1 VSLGYVATR
10 VGSFFLIVW
19 LAATINFF
27 LPRLGNI
34 DPISQMLVEQAATG
48 GSLQTGLEEM
58 IDTYNEKFGL
68 NTPVWKQYLNYLSD
82 MSRFDFNYSIANY
95 PQRVTDIIG
104 RAMPW
109 TLVLLITT
117 TLFSWFLGTLLGAIM
132 GWPRAPKFL
141 SFLMPPLLALNAV
154 PFFLLGLVL
163 IYVFA
168 FRMRLFPLLG
178 GYTAGTFPALTPA
191 FLRDAIYHSV
201 LPALSIILVSLGG
214 WALGMRAMMITT
226 RGEDFVTYADAKGLK
241 GRTIFLRYA
250 IRNALLPQVTALA
263 LVLGQLVSG
272 AVLVE
277 VVFSYP
283 GIGNVLYEG
292 IRAGDFFVVQGIVF
306 MLIVSIGIATLILD
320 LIYPLLDPR
329 ITYRRV

>member
-1 VSLGYVATR
+1 MSLAYVATR
-10 VGSFFLIVW
+10 IGSFFLIVW

-27 LPRLGNI
+27 LPRLGDV

-48 GSLQTGLEEM
+48 GSIQTGLDEM
-58 IDTYNEKFGL
+58 IEIYNEKFGL
-68 NTPVWKQYLNYLSD
+68 NTPVWKQYLNYLGD
-82 MSRFDFNYSIANY
+82 MSRFDFNYSISNY
-95 PQRVTDIIG
+95 PQRVIDVII
-104 RAMPW
+104 RALPW
-109 TLVLLITT
+109 TLVLLTTT

-178 GYTAGTFPALTPA
+178 GYTAGTFPGLTPA
-191 FLRDAIYHSV
+191 FLRDAAYHSA
-201 LPALSIILVSLGG
+201 LPALSIILVSIGG

-226 RGEDFVTYADAKGLK
+226 QGEDFVTYADAKGLK
-241 GRTIFLRYA
+241 QRTIFHRYA
-250 IRNALLPQVTALA
+250 IRNALLPQATALA

-306 MLIVSIGIATLILD
+306 ILIVSIALATLILD

-329 ITYRRV
+329 ITYRRA

>member
-1 VSLGYVATR
+1 VSLGYVAKR
-10 VGSFFLIVW
+10 FGMFALIVW

-27 LPRLGNI
+27 LPRLGDI
-34 DPISQMLVEQAATG
+34 DPISQMLIEQAAMG
-48 GSLQTGLEEM
+48 GNLQVGLDDM
-58 IDTYNEKFGL
+58 IDIYNEKFGL
-68 NTPVWKQYLNYLSD
+68 NVPLYQQYFNYLGD
-82 MSRFDFNYSIANY
+82 MSRLDFGYSISNY
-95 PQRVTDIIG
+95 PQRVIDIIG

-109 TLVLLITT
+109 TLVLLTTT
-117 TLFSWFLGTLLGAIM
+117 TLFSWVVGSLLGALM
-132 GWPRAPKFL
+132 AWPRAPKFL
-141 SFLMPPLLALNAV
+141 SFLMPPLLSLNAI

-163 IYVFA
+163 IFL
-168 FRMRLFPLLG
+168 FSFHWRIFPLFG
-178 GYTAGTFPALTPA
+178 GYTPGTFPAMTPA
-191 FLRDAIYHSV
+191 FFKDALYHSI

-214 WALGMRAMMITT
+214 WAVGMRAMMITT

-241 GRTIFLRYA
+241 GKTIFFRYA
-250 IRNALLPQVTALA
+250 IRNALLPQATALA

-292 IRAGDFFVVQGIVF
+292 IRGGDFFVVQGIVF
-306 MLIVSIGIATLILD
+306 MLIVSIGLATLILD

-329 ITYRRV
+329 ITYRRA

>member
-1 VSLGYVATR
+1 MNLAYVATR
-10 VGSFFLIVW
+10 IGSFFLIVW

-27 LPRLGNI
+27 LPRIGDI

-48 GSLQTGLEEM
+48 GSLQTGLNDM

-68 NTPVWKQYLNYLSD
+68 NTPLWKQYLNYLGD
-82 MSRFDFNYSIANY
+82 MSRLDFNYSIANY
-95 PQRVTDIIG
+95 PQRVTDIIA

-109 TLVLLITT
+109 TVVLLTTT
-117 TLFSWFLGTLLGAIM
+117 TLFSWFLGTLLGAFM

-141 SFLMPPLLALNAV
+141 SFLMPPLLSLSAV

-163 IYVFA
+163 IYFLA
-168 FRMRLFPLLG
+168 FRFRLFPLLG

-191 FLRDAIYHSV
+191 FLRDALQHSV

-226 RGEDFVTYADAKGLK
+226 RGEDYVTYADAKGLK

-250 IRNALLPQVTALA
+250 IRNALLPQATALA

-306 MLIVSIGIATLILD
+306 ILIVSIGLATLILD

-329 ITYRRV
+329 ITYRSA

>member
-1 VSLGYVATR
+1 
-10 VGSFFLIVW
+10 
-19 LAATINFF
+19 
-27 LPRLGNI
+27 
-34 DPISQMLVEQAATG
+34 
-48 GSLQTGLEEM
+48 
-58 IDTYNEKFGL
+58 
-68 NTPVWKQYLNYLSD
+68 
-82 MSRFDFNYSIANY
+82 
-95 PQRVTDIIG
+95 
-104 RAMPW
+104 
-109 TLVLLITT
+109 LLTTT

-141 SFLMPPLLALNAV
+141 SFLMPPLLALSAV

-191 FLRDAIYHSV
+191 FLRDALQHSV

-250 IRNALLPQVTALA
+250 IRNALLPQATALA

-306 MLIVSIGIATLILD
+306 ILIVSIGVATLILD

-329 ITYRRV
+329 ITYRNA

>member
-1 VSLGYVATR
+1 VTLAYVATR
-10 VGSFFLIVW
+10 IGSFFLIVW

-27 LPRLGNI
+27 LPRLGDI

-48 GSLQTGLEEM
+48 GSLQTGLNDM

-68 NTPVWKQYLNYLSD
+68 NTPLWKQYLNYLGD
-82 MSRFDFNYSIANY
+82 MSRLDFNYSIANY
-95 PQRVTDIIG
+95 PQRVTDIIA

-109 TLVLLITT
+109 TLVLLTTT
-117 TLFSWFLGTLLGAIM
+117 TLFSWFLGTLLGAFM

-141 SFLMPPLLALNAV
+141 SFLMPPLLSLSAV

-163 IYVFA
+163 IYFLA
-168 FRMRLFPLLG
+168 FRIRLFPLLG

-191 FLRDAIYHSV
+191 FLRDALQHSV

-226 RGEDFVTYADAKGLK
+226 RGEDYVTYADAKGLK

-250 IRNALLPQVTALA
+250 IRNALLPQATALA

-306 MLIVSIGIATLILD
+306 ILIVSIGLATLILD

-329 ITYRRV
+329 ITYRSA

>member
-1 VSLGYVATR
+1 VNLAYVATR

-48 GSLQTGLEEM
+48 GSLQTGLDEM

-68 NTPVWKQYLNYLSD
+68 NTPVWKQYLNYLGD
-82 MSRFDFNYSIANY
+82 MSRLDFNYSIANY
-95 PQRVTDIIG
+95 PQRVTDIIA

-109 TLVLLITT
+109 TLVLLTTT
-117 TLFSWFLGTLLGAIM
+117 TLFSWFLGTLLGAFM

-141 SFLMPPLLALNAV
+141 SFLMPPLLSLSAV

-163 IYVFA
+163 IYLLS
-168 FRMRLFPLLG
+168 FRLRLFPLLG

-191 FLRDAIYHSV
+191 FLRDALYHSV

-214 WALGMRAMMITT
+214 WALGMRAMMVTT
-226 RGEDFVTYADAKGLK
+226 RGEDYVTYADAKGLK

-250 IRNALLPQVTALA
+250 IRNALLPQTTALA

-306 MLIVSIGIATLILD
+306 ILIVSIGLATLILD

-329 ITYRRV
+329 ITYRSA

>member
-10 VGSFFLIVW
+10 VASFFLIVW
-19 LAATINFF
+19 LAATINFV
-27 LPRLGNI
+27 LPRFGEI
-34 DPISQMLVEQAATG
+34 DPISQMLVEQAAMG
-48 GSLQTGLEEM
+48 GSLQTGLDEM
-58 IDTYNEKFGL
+58 IEIYNEKFGL
-68 NTPVWKQYLNYLSD
+68 NTPVWKQYFNYLGD

-95 PQRVTDIIG
+95 PQRVTDIIA

-117 TLFSWFLGTLLGAIM
+117 TLFSWFLGTLLGAFM

-141 SFLMPPLLALNAV
+141 SFLMPPLLSLSAV

-163 IYVFA
+163 IYFFA

-191 FLRDAIYHSV
+191 FLRDAFHHSI

-214 WALGMRAMMITT
+214 WALGMRAMMVTT
-226 RGEDFVTYADAKGLK
+226 RGEDYVTYADAKGLK

-250 IRNALLPQVTALA
+250 IRNALLPQTTALA

-306 MLIVSIGIATLILD
+306 ILIVSIGLATLILD

-329 ITYRRV
+329 ITYRSA

>member
-1 VSLGYVATR
+1 MTLGYVATR

-27 LPRLGNI
+27 LPRLGDI

-48 GSLQTGLEEM
+48 GSLQTGLDEM

-68 NTPVWKQYLNYLSD
+68 NTPVWKQYLNYLGD
-82 MSRFDFNYSIANY
+82 MSRLDFNYSIANY
-95 PQRVTDIIG
+95 PQRVTDIIAH
-104 RAMPW
+104 AMPW
-109 TLVLLITT
+109 TLVLLTTT
-117 TLFSWFLGTLLGAIM
+117 TLFSWFLGTLLGAFM
-132 GWPRAPKFL
+132 GWPRAPRFL
-141 SFLMPPLLALNAV
+141 SFLMPPLLSLSAV

-163 IYVFA
+163 IYVLS
-168 FRMRLFPLLG
+168 FRLRLFPLLG

-191 FLRDAIYHSV
+191 FVRDAFYHSV

-214 WALGMRAMMITT
+214 WALGMRAMMVTT
-226 RGEDFVTYADAKGLK
+226 RGEDYVTYADAKGLK

-250 IRNALLPQVTALA
+250 IRNALLPQTTALA

-306 MLIVSIGIATLILD
+306 ILIVSIGLATLILD

-329 ITYRRV
+329 ITYRSA

>member
-1 VSLGYVATR
+1 VTFTYVATR
-10 VGSFFLIVW
+10 IGSFFLIVW

-27 LPRLGNI
+27 LPRLGDI
-34 DPISQMLVEQAATG
+34 DPIGQMLVEQAATG
-48 GSLQTGLEEM
+48 GSIQTGLDEM
-58 IDTYNEKFGL
+58 IAIYNEKFGL
-68 NTPVWKQYLNYLSD
+68 NTPLWKQYVNYLGD
-82 MSRFDFNYSIANY
+82 MSRFDFNYSISNY
-95 PQRVTDIIG
+95 PQRVTDVIT
-104 RAMPW
+104 RALPW
-109 TLVLLITT
+109 TLILLTTT
-117 TLFSWFLGTLLGAIM
+117 TLISWILGTLLGAIM
-132 GWPRAPKFL
+132 GWPRSPRFL
-141 SFLMPPLLALNAV
+141 SYLMPPLLSLNAV

-168 FRMRLFPLLG
+168 FRLRLFPLLG
-178 GYTAGTFPALTPA
+178 GYSAGTFPALTPS
-191 FLRDAIYHSV
+191 FLRDAAYHSV
-201 LPALSIILVSLGG
+201 LPALSIILVSIGG

-241 GRTIFLRYA
+241 GRTIFFRYA
-250 IRNALLPQVTALA
+250 IRNALLPQATALA

-306 MLIVSIGIATLILD
+306 ILIVSIGIATLILD

-329 ITYRRV
+329 ITYRSA

>member
-1 VSLGYVATR
+1 VNFAYVATR

-27 LPRLGNI
+27 LPRLGDI

-48 GSLQTGLEEM
+48 GSLQTGLDEM

-68 NTPVWKQYLNYLSD
+68 NTPVWKQYLNYLGD

-95 PQRVTDIIG
+95 PQRVTDIIA

-109 TLVLLITT
+109 TLVLLTTT
-117 TLFSWFLGTLLGAIM
+117 TLFSWLLGTLLGAFM

-141 SFLMPPLLALNAV
+141 SFLMPPLLSLSAV

-163 IYVFA
+163 IYVLA
-168 FRMRLFPLLG
+168 FRIRLFPLLG

-191 FLRDAIYHSV
+191 FLRDAFRHSV

-214 WALGMRAMMITT
+214 WALGMRAMMVTT
-226 RGEDFVTYADAKGLK
+226 QGEDYVTYADAKGLK

-250 IRNALLPQVTALA
+250 IRNALLPQTTALA

-306 MLIVSIGIATLILD
+306 ILIVSIGLATLILD

-329 ITYRRV
+329 ITYRSA

>member
-1 VSLGYVATR
+1 VSLGYLATR
-10 VGSFFLIVW
+10 VASFFLIVW

-48 GSLQTGLEEM
+48 GSLQTGLDEM

-68 NTPVWKQYLNYLSD
+68 NTPVWKQYLNYLGD
-82 MSRFDFNYSIANY
+82 MSRLDFNYSIANY
-95 PQRVTDIIG
+95 PQRVTDIIAH
-104 RAMPW
+104 AMPW
-109 TLVLLITT
+109 TLVLLTTT
-117 TLFSWFLGTLLGAIM
+117 TLFSWFLGTLLGAFM
-132 GWPRAPKFL
+132 GWPRAPRFL
-141 SFLMPPLLALNAV
+141 SFLMPPLLSLSAV

-163 IYVFA
+163 IYVLS
-168 FRMRLFPLLG
+168 FRLRLFPLLG

-191 FLRDAIYHSV
+191 FVRDAFYHSV

-214 WALGMRAMMITT
+214 WALGMRAMMVTT
-226 RGEDFVTYADAKGLK
+226 RGEDYVTYADAKGLK

-250 IRNALLPQVTALA
+250 IRNALLPQTTALA

-306 MLIVSIGIATLILD
+306 ILIVSIGLATLILD

-329 ITYRRV
+329 ITYRSA